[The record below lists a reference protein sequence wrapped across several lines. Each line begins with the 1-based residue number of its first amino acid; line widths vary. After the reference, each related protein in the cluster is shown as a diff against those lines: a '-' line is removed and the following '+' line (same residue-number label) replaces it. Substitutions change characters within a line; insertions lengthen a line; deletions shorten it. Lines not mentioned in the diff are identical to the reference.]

1 MELLKGKLAP
11 LPVFRIS
18 SGYWQVSEDN
28 GNTWK
33 DITDSLGNR
42 VSAQGEKGEQG
53 NQGDRV
59 RQERREIRGD
69 KGDNGENVYLQSNGT
84 ELQWKMGEDGEWQ
97 TLILLSEIKGAASMG
112 ELTNVSLQEA

>member
-1 MELLKGKLAP
+1 MSRGLGDVYK
-11 LPVFRIS
+11 R
-18 SGYWQVSEDN
+18 QEDN

-53 NQGDRV
+53 NQGDPG
-59 RQERREIRGD
+59 QTGEKGDPGD

-97 TLILLSEIKGAASMG
+97 TLILLSEIKGG
-112 ELTNVSLQEA
+112 RIDQCVSRS